1 MKKLS
6 VSFFFVV
13 LFLFTCGVQDGF
25 ARKKKKEVKEV
36 KKETPYQKLF
46 KGKACETVK
55 GLLTIHKMNGKVYF
69 EIPRN
74 LLGKDMLLGSTISET
89 TNNLFGNVGEKPT
102 EPLCVQFT
110 QTDTVIS
117 LRQVNHAYTSEL
129 ANVTRR
135 N

>member
-110 QTDTVIS
+110 QTDTVS
-117 LRQVNHAYTSEL
+117 VY
-129 ANVTRR
+129 VK
-135 N
+135 

>member
-55 GLLTIHKMNGKVYF
+55 GLLTIHKMNGKVYLD
-69 EIPRN
+69 R
-74 LLGKDMLLGSTISET
+74 KS
-89 TNNLFGNVGEKPT
+89 V
-102 EPLCVQFT
+102 V
-110 QTDTVIS
+110 
-117 LRQVNHAYTSEL
+117 
-129 ANVTRR
+129 
-135 N
+135 